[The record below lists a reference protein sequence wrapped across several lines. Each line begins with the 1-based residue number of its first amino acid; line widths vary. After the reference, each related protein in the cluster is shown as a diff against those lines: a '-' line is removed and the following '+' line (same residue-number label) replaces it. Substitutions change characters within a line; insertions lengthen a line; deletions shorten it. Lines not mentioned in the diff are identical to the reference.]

1 MDCFC
6 RQTKLTL
13 LLVLIFYGG
22 QQVLAKHP
30 RQSVP
35 FGNGLTSSAGMLLNT
50 SPRGG
55 VLPWCSVSL
64 IRPDV
69 VLSANHCVTSTH
81 SGDTLK
87 VFFPYEGI
95 RDIDTESIR
104 SFCSG
109 SDKARGPNNS
119 GGCSAWIDDL
129 VIIRLSTPYSFLKP
143 LKIGSA
149 SATGI
154 GSKAGIAC
162 FGIEGANQSRYGIK
176 HEGEMVISHCDHH
189 GETANSD
196 SVDSGRVLCFQFDRS
211 IPGETGIGPFDS
223 GGPMMSVNKDTGE
236 ETLIGVARGS
246 LVIPGSTGDVRMAK
260 YVNLTNPFYE
270 NWLVREVFSGTFN
283 EPPLSVEKLIT
294 DEVRNLSPNE
304 QADYSLDIRPSA
316 SRLIFTLNHEPGPSV
331 FPNNLELQLPDKLKA
346 MCDRYSS
353 VEVCSV
359 KEPAAGTYRV
369 SVGWDMQC
377 DLDGRCRNPV
387 YDVVYQMTA
396 IAVYDN
402 VPGITDGNP
411 AAGNEPYV
419 SK

>member
-1 MDCFC
+1 
-6 RQTKLTL
+6 
-13 LLVLIFYGG
+13 
-22 QQVLAKHP
+22 
-30 RQSVP
+30 
-35 FGNGLTSSAGMLLNT
+35 MLLNT

-55 VLPWCSVSL
+55 VLPWCSLSL

-95 RDIDTESIR
+95 RDIDPESIR
-104 SFCSG
+104 PFCSG
-109 SDKARGPNNS
+109 SDKAKEPSNS
-119 GGCSAWIDDL
+119 EGCSAWIDDL
-129 VIIRLSTPYSFLKP
+129 VIFRLSTPYLFLRP

-149 SATGI
+149 STTGI
-154 GSKAGIAC
+154 GSKAGIAG

-196 SVDSGRVLCFQFDRS
+196 SVDSGRVLCFKFDRL
-211 IPGETGIGPFDS
+211 IPEETGIGPFDS
-223 GGPMMSVNKDTGE
+223 GGPMISVNEETGE
-236 ETLIGVARGS
+236 KTLIGVARGS
-246 LVIPGSTGDVRMAK
+246 LAIPGSTGDVRMAK
-260 YVNLTNPFYE
+260 YVNLTNSLYK
-270 NWLVREVFSGTFN
+270 NWLAGEVFSGNFN
-283 EPPLSVEKLIT
+283 QPPLSVEMLVS

-316 SRLIFTLNHEPGPSV
+316 SRLILTLNHEPGSSA

-346 MCDRYSS
+346 TCERYSS

-359 KEPAAGTYRV
+359 KQPAVGNYRV

-396 IAVYDN
+396 IALYDN
-402 VPGITDGNP
+402 VPGMITGNP
-411 AAGNEPYV
+411 AAGNESHV
-419 SK
+419 IK